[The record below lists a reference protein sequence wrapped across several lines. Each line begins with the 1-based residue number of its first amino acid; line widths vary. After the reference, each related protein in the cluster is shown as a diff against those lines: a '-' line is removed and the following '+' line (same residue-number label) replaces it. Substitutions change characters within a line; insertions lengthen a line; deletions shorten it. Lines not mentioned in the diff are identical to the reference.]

1 MGLARPSIRGKI
13 GAVMGVRGWVRGTTT
28 GLVAAVVGCGGNPAS
43 GGASNMETST
53 DTDSG
58 IVLSDT
64 GDKLDVAEP
73 TTTSGMMSGA
83 GDEAGNAGC
92 EKVDFVFVIDSSLS
106 MEDEQGN
113 LINSFPGFIHAIE
126 DELDVDDFHLMV
138 VDAGDPDGPGCDG
151 TLGVGQVESADGMDC
166 GLSGDARYATQTQSD
181 LVDAFTCMASRG
193 IDGSLNEQTMQAL
206 VNAIGPLN
214 EPGECNEGFLR
225 DDAILVVTLIT
236 DEEDDPDDRS
246 GGPLNGEC
254 APIDDDENSDG
265 DPQAWHDA
273 VLAAKGGNADAI
285 VVLGLIGD
293 CDEDGMCPGFA
304 FGPDGI
310 TGAEPAP
317 RVREFV
323 QSFPRGSIGPVC
335 APDYAPFFTAA
346 VGAIQSACEDFMPV
360 G

>member
-1 MGLARPSIRGKI
+1 MGLASRFVRGKI
-13 GAVMGVRGWVRGTTT
+13 GGAMGIRGWMWGVVA
-28 GLVAAVVGCGGNPAS
+28 GLLGCGGN
-43 GGASNMETST
+43 GAATGAGDTDTNT

-58 IVLSDT
+58 IDLSDT
-64 GDKLDVAEP
+64 GEKLDAPAPTSSAE
-73 TTTSGMMSGA
+73 TGA
-83 GDEAGNAGC
+83 GDEVGDVGC

-113 LINSFPGFIHAIE
+113 LINSFPGFINAIQAQ
-126 DELDVDDFHLMV
+126 LDVDDFHLMV
-138 VDAGDPDGPGCDG
+138 VDAGDPDGDGCDG
-151 TLGVGQVESADGMDC
+151 MLGVGQISSAEGMDC
-166 GLSGDARYATQTQSD
+166 GLTGGTRYATQAQNNLT
-181 LVDAFTCMASRG
+181 DAFTCMASRG
-193 IDGSLNEQTMQAL
+193 IDGSLDEQTMEAL
-206 VNAIGPLN
+206 GNAIGPLD

-236 DEEDDPDDRS
+236 DEEDGPDDGTDNPPIDGS
-246 GGPLNGEC
+246 C
-254 APIDDDENSDG
+254 ASIDDDPNSDG
-265 DPQAWHDA
+265 DPQDWRDA

-293 CDEDGMCPGFA
+293 CDEAGMCAGFDQ
-304 FGPDGI
+304 GPDGI

-346 VGAIQSACEDFMPV
+346 VGEIQSACEDFMPV